1 MEVVK
6 MTRKVIILSIILSI
20 TLFSIALADATPT
33 YSTFD
38 FQPQDIFRLYY
49 GSTRALSFGG
59 ACYVNGNDLG
69 ALLFNPA
76 EVMTMPDGNL
86 GISGITANGALEAQ
100 YAEATITPRG
110 ETSEKTIETFTL
122 VPTDSTVFY
131 PTFAGIK
138 LGSLAIMYSKP
149 YFIPV
154 YRKFETDQ
162 SITAPDS
169 YSISYNQ
176 FAFYDDFTNFNIYS
190 AVLGLGNK
198 ILAGG
203 VRATYFDGPVVRYV
217 RGISSDNKNYWYR
230 KEKVDYDGYTVDVG
244 AMINLFLLKAGIVYK
259 NAVSNINYTKT
270 GEWADTYSGGYYS
283 QDSTE
288 TGILINTPYI
298 VGSVGADIG
307 ILKAEISAYDLDP
320 KALQEGVIS
329 AAGIAVGGEA
339 SIGILQTR
347 VGARMP
353 FGKFRDFVNDPN
365 QLAFILFDPE
375 VHLSFGI
382 GASLGPIQAD
392 VAFGKNILMQAL
404 TDGDLGNYWSINTG
418 FNLLF

>member
-1 MEVVK
+1 
-6 MTRKVIILSIILSI
+6 MTKKVIILSIVL
-20 TLFSIALADATPT
+20 SIALFSVALAVVAPTHPATA
-33 YSTFD
+33 FD

-100 YAEATITPRG
+100 YAEATITSREATG
-110 ETSEKTIETFTL
+110 EKAIETFTL
-122 VPTDSTVFY
+122 VPTDSIVFY

-154 YRKFETDQ
+154 YRRFDTDQ
-162 SITAPDS
+162 TITAPDG

-176 FAFYDDFTNFNIYS
+176 FAFYDNFSDFNIYS
-190 AVLGLGNK
+190 AVLGVGNK
-198 ILAGG
+198 ILTGG
-203 VRATYFDGPVVRYV
+203 IRASYFNGPRVRYV
-217 RGISSDNKNYWYR
+217 RGISSDNEDYWYR
-230 KEKVDYDGYTVDVG
+230 KESINYNGYTVDAG
-244 AMINLFLLKAGIVYK
+244 AMINLFILKAGVVYK
-259 NAVSNINYTKT
+259 NAASNINYTKT
-270 GEWADTYSGGYYS
+270 GEWADTYDGGYYS
-283 QDSTE
+283 QDSTT
-288 TGILINTPYI
+288 TGTLINAPYI
-298 VGSVGADIG
+298 VGSVGVG
-307 ILKAEISAYDLDP
+307 TKNLKAEISAYDLDP
-320 KALQEGVIS
+320 QALQEGTIS

-339 SIGILQTR
+339 SISILQVR

-353 FGKFRDFVNDPN
+353 YGKFMDFVDDPN
-365 QLAFILFDPE
+365 QVALILSDPG

-392 VAFGKNILMQAL
+392 VAFGKNVLMKTL
-404 TDGDLGNYWSINTG
+404 NDGDLGNYWSINTG
-418 FNLLF
+418 INFLF